1 MNKQQ
6 VEKYID
12 EMRSMFKTKKKKF
25 TITLGASVYANRQ
38 KHPMVAL
45 SDLVDESYE
54 ITINAETKKLSI
66 KRRSDKEYAEYK
78 RFMKDA
84 NKELNRLYKEIE
96 NETGKKQGKA
106 KFKNTTLP
114 KIEGKNEN

>member
-6 VEKYID
+6 IAKYVD
-12 EMRSMFKTKKKKF
+12 EMKSMFKTKQKKF

-38 KHPMVAL
+38 KYPMVAL

-54 ITINAETKKLSI
+54 ITINTETKKLSI
-66 KRRSDKEYAEYK
+66 KRRNDKEYAEYK
-78 RFMKDA
+78 RMMKEV
-84 NKELNRLYKEIE
+84 NKETNRMMKEIE
-96 NETGKKQGKA
+96 KETGSKQGKT

-114 KIEGKNEN
+114 KIEGKND

>member
-1 MNKQQ
+1 MNKKQ

-12 EMRSMFKTKKKKF
+12 EMKSMFGTKKKKF

-38 KHPMVAL
+38 KNPMIAL

-54 ITINAETKKLSI
+54 ITINAETKKLNI
-66 KRRSDKEYAEYK
+66 KRRNDKEYAEYK
-78 RFMKDA
+78 KFMKDT
-84 NKELNRLYKEIE
+84 NKEINRMYNEMEK
-96 NETGKKQGKA
+96 ETGIKQGKV

-114 KIEGKNEN
+114 RIEGKK